1 MLKKKFKMAGLLLA
15 VFFTTSNAQTDTYK
29 FNSIRM
35 GGGGFVSS
43 IITCPTQKDL
53 IFARTDV
60 GGAYRWNEA
69 DKSWI
74 PLHDWVNDNQWTLL
88 GVEALAIDPQQ
99 PNRVYMSCGLYNN
112 SPSTVLRSTDYGA
125 TFKLSTDVF
134 PQIHGNGMGRQNGER
149 LAVDPNKSAVL
160 FCGFRN
166 GTLYRSPN
174 YGANWSTVDGF
185 GTKST
190 TNANGVCAV
199 AFDKSSGT
207 PGNASQRIFAAVS
220 RTGSDNLFV
229 SENGGTTWAKV
240 TGSVTNYMPQRIFV
254 SNGILYVAYADK
266 EGPHNPGS
274 GAIMKYNI
282 ATATW
287 TNISPSSLPFGGIT
301 QDASNPDILMA
312 TTINVYQVQ
321 SWTTSTQ
328 WGDRMYRSTNGG
340 TTWTELFS
348 TQKIQ
353 LSPID
358 TWNTNISLHW
368 AGSIEIDPFNPERV
382 FVTSG
387 NGLFMTDK
395 ISDISTTKSTWYFQ
409 VKGIEE
415 TVPFGVASLPNNR
428 YVTVIGD
435 YAGFVHDGLTSVP
448 RQFST
453 GGGTN
458 TSLAVASGQP
468 NILVRSGASNSY
480 TNDSGNTW
488 TVMNNPSTTA
498 KYGNLALSRTGNI
511 ILYSPRD
518 TVYKSINKGVN
529 WTKLIGFFSGA
540 FIAPDQVVNEKF
552 YTYNPSN
559 GNFYSSVNGGT
570 TFELTAGTLPTGGN
584 KTIRAVPGIEGDVW
598 VAASYNGLYRTT
610 NSGSSFS
617 KIANVTQCVSL
628 GFGKAA
634 PNKTFP
640 TIYLWGKVVG
650 GVVNNALYRS
660 TDQGASWQRINDDM
674 HQYGGLGNANFVDG
688 DMNVYGRVFMSS
700 WGRGIIYGD
709 IDTSTDIKKPATSKA
724 GVLYPN
730 PTTDK
735 LFGANDVTQI
745 DIYSLNGQKLL
756 QSQHSSITV
765 SSLSN
770 GWYMARV
777 HQADC
782 IVNQLFMK
790 N

>member
-1 MLKKKFKMAGLLLA
+1 MKSFVRSLFTIL
-15 VFFTTSNAQTDTYK
+15 VFLPGFIQAQTDTYK

-74 PLHDWVNDNQWTLL
+74 PLHDWVNDSQWTFL

-112 SPSTVLRSTDYGA
+112 SPSNIMRSTDYGA
-125 TFKLSTDVF
+125 TFKLSNDAF
-134 PQIHGNGMGRQNGER
+134 PQINGNGMGRQNGER
-149 LAVDPNKSAVL
+149 LVVDPNKSAVL

-174 YGANWSTVDGF
+174 YGANWSLVDAF
-185 GTKST
+185 GTKTT
-190 TNANGVCAV
+190 TNGNGVCAV
-199 AFDKSSGT
+199 AIDKASGT
-207 PGNASQRIFAAVS
+207 PGNASQRIFVAVS

-229 SENGGTTWAKV
+229 SENGGTSWAKV
-240 TGSVTNYMPQRIFV
+240 PGSITNYMPQRMFV

-266 EGPHNPGS
+266 EGPHNPGK

-282 ATATW
+282 STTTW
-287 TNISPSSLPFGGIT
+287 TDISPAALPFGGIT
-301 QDASNPDILMA
+301 QDASNPNVLMA
-312 TTINVYQVQ
+312 TTINVYQLQ
-321 SWTTSTQ
+321 YWTSSTQ
-328 WGDRMYRSTNGG
+328 WGDRMYRSTDGG
-340 TTWTELFS
+340 ASWTELFS
-348 TQKIQ
+348 NQKIQ
-353 LSPID
+353 LSPLD

-395 ISDISTTKSTWYFQ
+395 ISDSNTGKSTWYFQ

-415 TVPFGVASLPNNR
+415 TVPFGVVSLPNNR

-435 YAGFVHDGLTSVP
+435 YSGFVHDGLTTVP
-448 RQFST
+448 KGFLGS
-453 GGGTN
+453 GTN
-458 TSLAVASGQP
+458 TSLASASAQP
-468 NILVRSGASNSY
+468 NILVRSGANNYYSN
-480 TNDSGNTW
+480 NSGDTW
-488 TVMNNPSTTA
+488 TIMNNPSETA
-498 KYGNLALSRTGNI
+498 KYGSLALSRNGNI

-529 WTKLIGFFSGA
+529 WTKLTGFFSGA
-540 FIAPDQVVNEKF
+540 FIVPDQVVNEKF
-552 YTYNPSN
+552 YTFNPAT
-559 GNFYSSVNGGT
+559 GKFYVSTNGGS
-570 TFELTAGTLPTGGN
+570 TFEATAGILPTGGN

-598 VAASYNGLYRTT
+598 IASGNGLYRTT
-610 NSGSSFS
+610 DSGVTFNKLS
-617 KIANVTQCVSL
+617 NVIYCQSV

-634 PNKTFP
+634 PGASFP
-640 TIYLWGKVVG
+640 TIFIWGKVNG
-650 GVVNNALYRS
+650 GVTNLALYRS
-660 TDQGASWQRINDDM
+660 TDEGASWLRINDDM

-688 DMNVYGRVFMSS
+688 DVNVYGRVFMSS

-709 IDTSTDIKKPATSKA
+709 IEPKTGLVKPSVKSH
-724 GVLYPN
+724 VYPN
-730 PTTDK
+730 PTHDK
-735 LFGANDVTQI
+735 LFAPDNATRI
-745 DIYSLNGQKLL
+745 NIFTLNGQKLL
-756 QSQHSSITV
+756 ESNQSSISV
-765 SSLSN
+765 SSLRK
-770 GWYMARV
+770 GWYMARI
-777 HQADC
+777 QNADST
-782 IVNQLFMK
+782 INQLFLK

>member
-1 MLKKKFKMAGLLLA
+1 MFRKIGLLYLLA
-15 VFFTTSNAQTDTYK
+15 ISISQIFAQTDTYK

-35 GGGGFVSS
+35 GGGGFVSG

-74 PLHDWVNDNQWTLL
+74 PLHDWVNDSQWPLL

-99 PNRVYMSCGLYNN
+99 PNRVYMSCGLYTN
-112 SPSTVLRSTDYGA
+112 SPSSILRSTDYGA
-125 TFKLSTDVF
+125 TFKLSNDVF

-149 LAVDPNKSAVL
+149 LVVDPNKSAVL

-185 GTKST
+185 GTKTT

-199 AFDKSSGT
+199 AIDKASAT
-207 PGNASQRIFAAVS
+207 PGNASQRIFVGVS

-229 SENGGTTWAKV
+229 SENGGTSWSTV
-240 TGSVTNYMPQRIFV
+240 TGSITNYMPQRMFV

-266 EGPHNPGS
+266 EGPHNPGK
-274 GAIMKYNI
+274 GAIKKYNI

-287 TNISPSSLPFGGIT
+287 TDISPAALPFGGIT
-301 QDASNPDILMA
+301 QDASNPDVLMA

-340 TTWTELFS
+340 TSWTELFS

-353 LSPID
+353 LSPLD

-368 AGSIEIDPFNPERV
+368 AGSLEIDPFNPERV

-395 ISDISTTKSTWYFQ
+395 ISDMNTAKSTWYFQ

-435 YAGFVHDGLTSVP
+435 YSGFVHDGLTSVP
-448 RQFST
+448 KGFSN

-458 TSLAVASGQP
+458 TSLAVASAQP
-468 NILVRSGASNSY
+468 NILVRSGGSNYYS
-480 TNDSGNTW
+480 NNSGDTW
-488 TVMNNPSTTA
+488 TVMNNPSETA
-498 KYGNLALSRTGNI
+498 KHGNLALSRNGNI

-529 WTKLIGFFSGA
+529 WTKLIGFFKGA

-552 YTYNPSN
+552 YTYDPTTAK
-559 GNFYSSVNGGT
+559 FYVSTNGGT
-570 TFELTAGTLPTGGN
+570 TFNITAGTLPTGGN

-598 VAASYNGLYRTT
+598 VAANSNGLYRTT
-610 NSGSSFS
+610 DSGASFT
-617 KIANVTQCVSL
+617 KIAGVTQCISL

-634 PNKTFP
+634 PDKSFP
-640 TIYLWGKVVG
+640 TIFMWGKVTG
-650 GVVNNALYRS
+650 GIANNALYRS
-660 TDQGASWQRINDDM
+660 TDQGATWQRINDDM

-688 DMNVYGRVFMSS
+688 DVNVYGRVFMSS

-709 IDTSTDIKKPATSKA
+709 IEAKTGFNKPTTKKATA
-724 GVLYPN
+724 LYPN
-730 PTTDK
+730 PTNDK
-735 LFGANDVTQI
+735 LFAANEVSQI
-745 DIYSLNGQKLL
+745 EILSLSGQKILESK
-756 QSQHSSITV
+756 QSSISV
-765 SSLSN
+765 SSLRK

-777 HQADC
+777 HQADS